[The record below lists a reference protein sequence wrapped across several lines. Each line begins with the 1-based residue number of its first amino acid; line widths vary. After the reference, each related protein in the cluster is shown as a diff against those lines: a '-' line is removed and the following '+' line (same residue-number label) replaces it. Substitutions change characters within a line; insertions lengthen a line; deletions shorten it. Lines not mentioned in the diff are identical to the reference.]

1 MAKLKGKLGCTLNL
15 TIRYCTPSAQPD
27 MSKDRQKTVV
37 LWRCNTPKLPPQ
49 MGEMNKADLRG
60 NEPPFLILFEIGEEG
75 TPRQIF
81 SNIRHNFS
89 ANELAS
95 ATVQSFE
102 HKKWNP
108 LYWTRDRR
116 NDFSQTPISPKS
128 PPNGGRAIFPPLAK
142 ICQFCFTQEIKSNL
156 NFAPKVFQT
165 TKTNW

>member
-1 MAKLKGKLGCTLNL
+1 MAKLLGKLRCTLNL
-15 TIRYCTPSAQPD
+15 TIHYCTPSAQPD

-49 MGEMNKADLRG
+49 MGEMNWADLRG
-60 NEPPFLILFEIGEEG
+60 NELLFLILFEIGEEG

-108 LYWTRDRR
+108 LYMWTIMLSKCRSWTRFYLGIRKVSISSLFLSRR
-116 NDFSQTPISPKS
+116 CLYCSELRIKKS
-128 PPNGGRAIFPPLAK
+128 RSLSLPMS
-142 ICQFCFTQEIKSNL
+142 E
-156 NFAPKVFQT
+156 
-165 TKTNW
+165 